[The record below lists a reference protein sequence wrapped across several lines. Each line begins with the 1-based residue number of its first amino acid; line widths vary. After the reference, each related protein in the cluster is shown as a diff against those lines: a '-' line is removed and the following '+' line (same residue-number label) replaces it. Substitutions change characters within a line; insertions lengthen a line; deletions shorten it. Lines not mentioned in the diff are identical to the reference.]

1 VTFDRL
7 DKLSVWAA
15 TLLCFAVI
23 IGIIFAI
30 QAINEPSVPAE
41 PNHSCS
47 VNPICGAPKL
57 PSVSRATVPAFKPLT
72 VTPTTAQQIVP
83 LPTDPNAPPN
93 TPQQFAP
100 AP

>member
-1 VTFDRL
+1 VKRL
-7 DKLSVWAA
+7 GKLPVWAA

-23 IGIIFAI
+23 VGIIFAI
-30 QAINEPSVPAE
+30 QAINEPTAPAKT
-41 PNHSCS
+41 NHSCS

-57 PSVSRATVPAFKPLT
+57 PSVSRTTVPVFKPLT
-72 VTPTTAQQIVP
+72 VTPTTVQIVP
-83 LPTDPNAPPN
+83 LPPNPNAPPN